1 MINKNKISRLI
12 KIKGPLLMID
22 KIKKYKLN
30 KNILAILNV
39 KKNEWFYKFHLINR
53 PIMPGVLMEESMF
66 QSAVCLLKIDK
77 KNIQPEFLL
86 LESNSKFYSEISG
99 GNQLNIVTDLYKKK
113 KNLYY
118 FKSKIIIKDFI
129 KCKSEFILLKKN

>member
-77 KNIQPEFLL
+77 KNIKPEFLL